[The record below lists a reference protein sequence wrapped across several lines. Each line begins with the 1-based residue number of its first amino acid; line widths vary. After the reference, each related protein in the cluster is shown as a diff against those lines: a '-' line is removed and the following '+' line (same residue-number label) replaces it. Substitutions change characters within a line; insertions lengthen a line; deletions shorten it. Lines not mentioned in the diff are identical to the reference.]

1 MVAGYKKVYNH
12 IIQQF
17 SPVHSH
23 LNTVRPNSPILH
35 TAFSRRQTFI
45 NVTISL
51 LYEKNTCAQPEA
63 LRGPPSVNQSLYHS
77 PVYLHHMR
85 LLLKLSK
92 Q

>member
-35 TAFSRRQTFI
+35 TAICRRQTFI

-51 LYEKNTCAQPEA
+51 LYEKPMRTA
-63 LRGPPSVNQSLYHS
+63 RGTQRPPSVDQSLYHG

-85 LLLKLSK
+85 LLLKFSK